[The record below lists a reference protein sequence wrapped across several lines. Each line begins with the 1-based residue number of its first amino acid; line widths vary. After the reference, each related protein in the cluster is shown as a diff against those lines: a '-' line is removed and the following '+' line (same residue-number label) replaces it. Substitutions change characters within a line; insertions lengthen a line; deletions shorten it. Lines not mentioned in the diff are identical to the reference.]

1 MSNLLCNVLKI
12 SGVAN
17 APNAP
22 PWLRA
27 WCRVCRVERVPG
39 FWLFAPQQITIQG
52 SGMSTQVH
60 VPPPES
66 FDFNFPDNWSLRGWN
81 VSKGTGRLL
90 LFMRK
95 RQRNRWIC
103 LCIYL
108 AAKGEDVLSSFNLT
122 NEEVEKYS
130 VVVARFNTYFNV
142 RTNMFYERAV
152 FNRIN
157 QNDSD
162 SVDNFITRLI
172 LKLISVVMAICG
184 MRWSEIEL

>member
-1 MSNLLCNVLKI
+1 
-12 SGVAN
+12 
-17 APNAP
+17 
-22 PWLRA
+22 
-27 WCRVCRVERVPG
+27 
-39 FWLFAPQQITIQG
+39 
-52 SGMSTQVH
+52 
-60 VPPPES
+60 
-66 FDFNFPDNWSLRGWN
+66 
-81 VSKGTGRLL
+81 
-90 LFMRK
+90 
-95 RQRNRWIC
+95 
-103 LCIYL
+103 L

-184 MRWSEIEL
+184 MR